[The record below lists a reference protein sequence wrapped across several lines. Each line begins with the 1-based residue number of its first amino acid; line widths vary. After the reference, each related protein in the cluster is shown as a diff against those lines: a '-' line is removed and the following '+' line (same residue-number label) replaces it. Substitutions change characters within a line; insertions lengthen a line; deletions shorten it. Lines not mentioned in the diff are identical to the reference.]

1 MRKIFIA
8 ATKQNDGKTTVSLGI
23 IRNLQQKFS
32 KVGFI
37 KPIGQR
43 YLEEEGLRI
52 DEDSILIE
60 EVCGIK
66 SGLKDMNPIAVER
79 GFTEKY
85 VTRPD
90 KNNITKQ
97 INDSFRRISKKCD
110 LVVIEGT
117 GHAGVGS
124 VFDHS
129 NATVAKLLSSKVII
143 ISSGGVGRP
152 IDEIILNKALF
163 EKEGVKVLGVIIN
176 KVLPNKFE
184 KINNLVRKGLVRK
197 GVDVLGVLPYD
208 PMLARPTIEQVLE
221 ETAFGVICG
230 KEYLERSVAK
240 VIVAAM
246 DPKDASRYITD
257 DSLMITPGDRVD
269 MINIALN
276 CFRDSTNRPEG
287 HGLASSSQSHKK
299 LKICGM
305 ILTCGITPPQ
315 PVMDLLAKA
324 QIPVL
329 LSKSDTYDVATCVH
343 DITVKIRPCDKEKI
357 NAVEKLI
364 KENVD
369 FNKIL
374 SHL

>member
-23 IRNLQQKFS
+23 IKNLQEKFG

-43 YLEEEGLRI
+43 YLEEEGVKI

-66 SGLKDMNPIAVER
+66 SGLKDMNPIAVEK

-85 VTRPD
+85 IMKPD
-90 KNNITKQ
+90 KKNISKQ
-97 INDSFRRISKKCD
+97 IQDSFRRISKNQE

-129 NATVAKLLSSKVII
+129 NASAARLLGSKVII
-143 ISSGGVGRP
+143 ISSGGIGRP

-163 EKEGVKVLGVIIN
+163 EKEGVKVLGVIVN
-176 KVLPNKFE
+176 KVLPDKFD
-184 KINNLVRKGLVRK
+184 KISRLVRKGLERK
-197 GVDVLGVLPYD
+197 GIEVLGVLPFN
-208 PMLARPTIEQVLE
+208 PMLARPTFEQILE
-221 ETAFGVICG
+221 ETDFQVLCG
-230 KEYLERSVAK
+230 KEYLERSVAR

-246 DPKDASRYITD
+246 EARDAVRYISE
-257 DSLMITPGDRVD
+257 DSLMVTPGDRED
-269 MINIALN
+269 MIICGLSS
-276 CFRDSTNRPEG
+276 FRDTGNN
-287 HGLASSSQSHKK
+287 K

-305 ILTCGITPPQ
+305 ILTGGITPEP
-315 PVMDLLAKA
+315 PIMNLLLKA
-324 QIPVL
+324 DIPVL
-329 LSKSDTYDVATCVH
+329 LAKSDTYDVATCLH
-343 DITVKIRPCDKEKI
+343 DLTVKIRPCDKDKI
-357 NAVEKLI
+357 DTVIKLI

-369 FNKIL
+369 FKKIL
-374 SHL
+374 KGI

>member
-23 IRNLQQKFS
+23 IRNLQEKFE

-43 YLEEEGLRI
+43 YLEEEGQKI

-66 SGLKDMNPIAVER
+66 SGLKDMSPIAVEK

-85 VTRPD
+85 IVKPD
-90 KNNITKQ
+90 KKNISKQ
-97 INDSFRRISKKCD
+97 IEDSFRRISKNQD

-163 EKEGVKVLGVIIN
+163 EKEGVKVLGVIVN
-176 KVLPNKFE
+176 KVLPNKFD
-184 KINNLVRKGLVRK
+184 KINRLVRKGLERK
-197 GVDVLGVLPYD
+197 GIDVLGVLPYD
-208 PMLARPTIEQVLE
+208 PMLARPTIEQILE
-221 ETAFGVICG
+221 ETDFQIICG

-246 DPKDASRYITD
+246 EPRDAERYITE
-257 DSLMITPGDRVD
+257 DSLMITPGDRED
-269 MINIALN
+269 MILIALN
-276 CFRDSTNRPEG
+276 CFRDAAKTR
-287 HGLASSSQSHKK
+287 
-299 LKICGM
+299 LKICGLV
-305 ILTCGITPPQ
+305 LTCGITPEPKI
-315 PVMDLLAKA
+315 MELLFNA

-329 LSKSDTYDVATCVH
+329 LAKSDTYDVATCVH
-343 DITVKIRPCDKEKI
+343 DITVKIRPADKDKI
-357 NAVEKLI
+357 DAVVKLI

-369 FNKIL
+369 FKKIL
-374 SHL
+374 KGI